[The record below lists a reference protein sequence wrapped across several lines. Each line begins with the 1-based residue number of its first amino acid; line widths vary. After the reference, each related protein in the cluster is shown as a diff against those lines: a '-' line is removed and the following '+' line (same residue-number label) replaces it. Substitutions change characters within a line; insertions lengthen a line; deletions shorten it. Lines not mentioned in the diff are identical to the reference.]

1 MVCQA
6 KIEMSYVLILYALL
20 SFLVVSGKNC
30 GGRCDQALL
39 MPNPPLIVRLVPENC
54 NVLCD

>member
-20 SFLVVSGKNC
+20 SFLVVSGKKLWW
-30 GGRCDQALL
+30 A
-39 MPNPPLIVRLVPENC
+39 VRPSFANA
-54 NVLCD
+54 